1 MLAKSQVSNENITQT
16 IAYFF
21 YENLLKKYVV
31 NIYLNKF
38 AITKDNP
45 FHVIYFIRKNYT
57 MSQKVVT
64 LGEIMMRLSTPGHER
79 FVQSDSFDVTYGG
92 GEANVAVALSN
103 YGLQGVFVTKV
114 PDNALGQ
121 AAINHIR
128 RYGVDTQFI
137 ARGGKRLG
145 IYFLETGASM
155 RASQVIYDRAG
166 ASISQ
171 VDVSE
176 FDLDKILEGASWFH
190 TTGITPALSDQAAAL
205 TEAALKAAK
214 AKGITTSIDLN
225 YRKKLW
231 SKEKAREVMTR
242 LCQYV
247 DVCIGNEEDADTT
260 LGFKAEGTDVTKGE
274 LNLDGYK
281 SVFKQMKDKF
291 GFKYIASTL
300 RESHSASDNGWSAL
314 VYDGNEFYHTKQ
326 YEVRIVDRVG
336 SGDSFASGFI
346 YGLVSGMPMPEAA
359 EFGVA
364 ASALKHTIPGDLNH
378 ATLSEVKDL
387 MKGDGSGRVQR

>member
-1 MLAKSQVSNENITQT
+1 
-16 IAYFF
+16 
-21 YENLLKKYVV
+21 
-31 NIYLNKF
+31 
-38 AITKDNP
+38 
-45 FHVIYFIRKNYT
+45 
-57 MSQKVVT
+57 MSKKVVT
-64 LGEIMMRLSTPGHER
+64 LGEIMMRLSTPGFER

-92 GEANVAVALSN
+92 GEANVAVAVSN
-103 YGLQGVFVTKV
+103 YGLNGVFASKV

-128 RYGVDTQFI
+128 RYGVDTQYI
-137 ARGGKRLG
+137 AKGGKRLG
-145 IYFLETGASM
+145 IYFLETGASA
-155 RASQVIYDRAG
+155 RASQVIYDRAD
-166 ASISQ
+166 ASIADADIS
-171 VDVSE
+171 D
-176 FDLDKILEGASWFH
+176 FDFDKIFEGADWFH
-190 TTGITPALSDQAAAL
+190 TTGITPALSDKAAAL

-214 AKGITTSIDLN
+214 AKGVTTSIDLN

-231 SKEKAREVMTR
+231 SKEKAREVMTN

-247 DVCIGNEEDADTT
+247 DVCIGNEEDAETT
-260 LGFKAEGTDVTKGE
+260 LGFKSAGTDITKGE

-281 SVFKQMKDKF
+281 DVFHQMKEKF

-346 YGLVSGMPMPEAA
+346 YGLVTGMAMDQAA

-378 ATLSEVKDL
+378 ATLSEVSTL
-387 MKGDGSGRVQR
+387 MKGDASGRVQR

>member
-1 MLAKSQVSNENITQT
+1 MPK
-16 IAYFF
+16 
-21 YENLLKKYVV
+21 
-31 NIYLNKF
+31 
-38 AITKDNP
+38 
-45 FHVIYFIRKNYT
+45 
-57 MSQKVVT
+57 KVVT

-103 YGLQGVFVTKV
+103 YGLNGVFVTKV

-137 ARGGKRLG
+137 ARGGARLG

-166 ASISQ
+166 ASVAEMDIN
-171 VDVSE
+171 E
-176 FDLDKILEGASWFH
+176 FDFDKILEGASWFH
-190 TTGITPALSDQAAAL
+190 TTGITPALSDKAAAL

-242 LCQYV
+242 LCKYV

-260 LGFKAEGTDVTKGE
+260 LGFKAKGTDVTKGE

-281 SVFKQMKDKF
+281 DVFHQMKEKF

-314 VYDGNEFYHTKQ
+314 VYDGSEFYHTKS

-346 YGLVSGMPMPEAA
+346 YGLVTGMPMADAA

-378 ATLSEVKDL
+378 ATLGDVKEL

>member
-1 MLAKSQVSNENITQT
+1 MPK
-16 IAYFF
+16 
-21 YENLLKKYVV
+21 
-31 NIYLNKF
+31 
-38 AITKDNP
+38 
-45 FHVIYFIRKNYT
+45 
-57 MSQKVVT
+57 KVVT

-103 YGLQGVFVTKV
+103 YGLNGVFVTKV

-137 ARGGKRLG
+137 VRGGARLG

-166 ASISQ
+166 ASVAEMDI
-171 VDVSE
+171 SE
-176 FDLDKILEGASWFH
+176 FDFDKILDGASWFH
-190 TTGITPALSDQAAAL
+190 TTGITPALSDKAAAL

-260 LGFKAEGTDVTKGE
+260 LGFKAKGTDVTKGE

-281 SVFKQMKDKF
+281 DVFQQMKEKF

-314 VYDGNEFYHTKQ
+314 VYDGSEFYHTKS

-346 YGLVSGMPMPEAA
+346 YGLVTGMPMADAA

-378 ATLSEVKDL
+378 ATLNDVKEL

>member
-1 MLAKSQVSNENITQT
+1 
-16 IAYFF
+16 
-21 YENLLKKYVV
+21 
-31 NIYLNKF
+31 
-38 AITKDNP
+38 
-45 FHVIYFIRKNYT
+45 
-57 MSQKVVT
+57 MSKKVVT
-64 LGEIMMRLSTPGHER
+64 LGEIMLRLSTPDFKR

-92 GEANVAVALSN
+92 GEANVAAALCN
-103 YGLQGVFVTKV
+103 YGLNGTFVSKV
-114 PDNALGQ
+114 PANPIGQ
-121 AAINHIR
+121 AAINHLR
-128 RYGVDTQFI
+128 RYGVDTQFV

-155 RASQVIYDRAG
+155 RASQVVYDRAD
-166 ASISQ
+166 ASISE
-171 VDVSE
+171 VDASE
-176 FDLDKILEGASWFH
+176 FDFDKIFEGADWFH
-190 TTGITPALSDQAAAL
+190 TTGITPALSDKAAAL
-205 TEAALKAAK
+205 TLAALKAAK

-231 SKEKAREVMTR
+231 SKEKARQVMTE

-260 LGFKAEGTDVTKGE
+260 LGFTSEGTDVTKGE

-281 SVFKQMKDKF
+281 SVFKQMKEKF

-314 VYDGNEFYHTKQ
+314 VYDGTEFYHTKQ

-346 YGLVSGMPMPEAA
+346 YGLVTGMKLSDAA

-364 ASALKHTIPGDLNH
+364 ASAIKHTIPGDLNH
-378 ATLSEVKDL
+378 ATLGEVQEL
-387 MKGDGSGRVQR
+387 VKGDGSGRVQR

>member
-1 MLAKSQVSNENITQT
+1 MPK
-16 IAYFF
+16 
-21 YENLLKKYVV
+21 
-31 NIYLNKF
+31 
-38 AITKDNP
+38 
-45 FHVIYFIRKNYT
+45 
-57 MSQKVVT
+57 KVVT
-64 LGEIMMRLSTPGHER
+64 LGEIMLRLSTPDFKR
-79 FVQSDSFDVTYGG
+79 FVQADSFDVTYGG
-92 GEANVAVALSN
+92 GEANVAAALCN
-103 YGLQGVFVTKV
+103 YGLNGTFITKV
-114 PDNALGQ
+114 PNNAIGQ
-121 AAINHIR
+121 SAINHLR
-128 RYGVDTQFI
+128 RYGVDTQYI
-137 ARGGKRLG
+137 ARGGNRLG

-155 RASQVIYDRAG
+155 RASQVIYDRSD
-166 ASISQ
+166 ASIA
-171 VDVSE
+171 DAE
-176 FDLDKILEGASWFH
+176 IGDFDFNAIFQGADWFH
-190 TTGITPALSDQAAAL
+190 TTGITPALSDKCAAL
-205 TEAALKAAK
+205 AEAALQAAK
-214 AKGITTSIDLN
+214 SKGITTSIDLN

-231 SKEKAREVMTR
+231 SKEKAREVMTK
-242 LCQYV
+242 LCGSV
-247 DVCIGNEEDADTT
+247 DICIGNEEDAETT

-274 LNLDGYK
+274 LNLEGYK

-346 YGLVSGMPMPEAA
+346 YGLVTGMAMKDAA

-387 MKGDGSGRVQR
+387 MKGDASGRVQR

>member
-1 MLAKSQVSNENITQT
+1 M
-16 IAYFF
+16 
-21 YENLLKKYVV
+21 
-31 NIYLNKF
+31 
-38 AITKDNP
+38 P
-45 FHVIYFIRKNYT
+45 
-57 MSQKVVT
+57 QKVVT
-64 LGEIMMRLSTPGHER
+64 LGEIMMRLSTPGFER
-79 FVQSDSFDVTYGG
+79 FVQNNHFDVTYGG
-92 GEANVAVALSN
+92 GEANVAVALAN
-103 YGLQGVFVTKV
+103 YGLDGVFVTKV

-128 RYGVDTQFI
+128 RFGVDTRFI
-137 ARGGKRLG
+137 ARGGNRLG

-166 ASISQ
+166 ASIA
-171 VDVSE
+171 DVAISE
-176 FDLDKILEGASWFH
+176 FDFDKIFNGASWFH
-190 TTGITPALSDQAAAL
+190 TTGITPALSDKAAAL
-205 TEAALKAAK
+205 TEAALQAAK
-214 AKGITTSIDLN
+214 ARGITTSIDLN

-242 LCQYV
+242 LCRYV

-260 LGFKAEGTDVTKGE
+260 LGFKAEGTDITKGE
-274 LNLDGYK
+274 LNLEGYK
-281 SVFKQMKDKF
+281 NVFEQMKEKF

-314 VYDGNEFYHTKQ
+314 VYNGNEFYHTKQ

-346 YGLVSGMPMPEAA
+346 YGLVTGLPMQEAA

-378 ATLSEVKDL
+378 ATLQEVREL

>member
-1 MLAKSQVSNENITQT
+1 MAK
-16 IAYFF
+16 
-21 YENLLKKYVV
+21 
-31 NIYLNKF
+31 
-38 AITKDNP
+38 
-45 FHVIYFIRKNYT
+45 
-57 MSQKVVT
+57 KVVT
-64 LGEIMMRLSTPGHER
+64 LGEIMMRLSTPDFKR

-92 GEANVAVALSN
+92 GEANVAAALCN
-103 YGLQGVFVTKV
+103 YGLNGTFVSKV
-114 PDNALGQ
+114 PNNPLGQ
-121 AAINHIR
+121 SAINHLR
-128 RYGVDTQFI
+128 RYGVDTQVV

-155 RASQVIYDRAG
+155 RASQVVYDRAD
-166 ASISQ
+166 ASIAE
-171 VDVSE
+171 VEISE
-176 FDLDKILEGASWFH
+176 FDFDKIFEGADWFH
-190 TTGITPALSDQAAAL
+190 TTGITPALSDKAAAL

-214 AKGITTSIDLN
+214 ARGITTSIDLN

-260 LGFKAEGTDVTKGE
+260 LGFTSKGTDVTKGE

-281 SVFKQMKDKF
+281 DVFQQMKAKF

-314 VYDGNEFYHTKQ
+314 VYDGTEFYHTKS

-346 YGLVSGMPMPEAA
+346 YGLVTGMKMSDAA

-364 ASALKHTIPGDLNH
+364 ASAIKHTIPGDLNH

-387 MKGDGSGRVQR
+387 VGGDGSGRVQR

>member
-1 MLAKSQVSNENITQT
+1 MPK
-16 IAYFF
+16 
-21 YENLLKKYVV
+21 
-31 NIYLNKF
+31 
-38 AITKDNP
+38 
-45 FHVIYFIRKNYT
+45 
-57 MSQKVVT
+57 KVVT
-64 LGEIMMRLSTPGHER
+64 LGEIMLRLSTPDFKR
-79 FVQSDSFDVTYGG
+79 FVQSDSFDITYGG
-92 GEANVAVALSN
+92 GEANVSAAICN
-103 YGLQGVFVTKV
+103 YGENGVFVSKI
-114 PDNALGQ
+114 PDNPIGQ
-121 AAINHIR
+121 AAINHLR
-128 RYGVDTQFI
+128 RYGVDTQFV
-137 ARGGKRLG
+137 ARGGDRLG

-155 RASQVIYDRAG
+155 RASQVVYDRAG
-166 ASISQ
+166 ASIAD
-171 VDVSE
+171 VDAGE
-176 FDLDKILEGASWFH
+176 FDWDKIFDGADWFH
-190 TTGITPALSDQAAAL
+190 TTGITPALSDKAAAL

-231 SKEKAREVMTR
+231 SKEKAQKIMTN

-247 DVCIGNEEDADTT
+247 DVCIGNEEDAETT
-260 LGFKAEGTDVTKGE
+260 LGFKSEGTDITKGE

-281 SVFKQMKDKF
+281 SVFQQMKEKF

-346 YGLVSGMPMPEAA
+346 YGLVTNMPLSDAA

-378 ATLSEVKDL
+378 ATRKEVMDL
-387 MKGDGSGRVQR
+387 VKGDASGRVQR